1 VKRQVLLAALGAGS
15 AVAGLSLARRYR
27 SDRDAA
33 YARLAAVGRT
43 AVVTRF
49 GAVEYAER
57 GSGEPLLAVHGFFG
71 GCDEALLS
79 LRGLAADRR
88 VIAPSRFG
96 YLGSSM
102 PAGATV
108 AGQAD
113 AFAALLDA
121 LGIARLDVIAISS
134 GATSAFQFAL
144 RYPER
149 VKHLAV
155 ISGNLPEGAAA
166 AAPPQAARLIYRDL
180 PMWTLKVFARLAL
193 HHLIGIPAGF
203 PLTAGDAR
211 VISDLVDTFFPV
223 ALKTQGVDFDAFVS
237 DPDVNNYPLETL
249 TAPTLI
255 VHAKD
260 DPLVSYDAARDAA
273 HRIPGARL
281 VSIER
286 GGHLLL
292 GNREDVA
299 REVTAFLAGSGA
311 P

>member
-1 VKRQVLLAALGAGS
+1 MRKQVPLAALAGAA
-15 AVAGLSLARRYR
+15 AVAGQRLAHRYR
-27 SDRDAA
+27 LDRDAA
-33 YARLAAVGRT
+33 YARLAAIDRK

-57 GSGEPLLAVHGFFG
+57 GSGDPLLAVHGFFG

-79 LRGLAADRR
+79 LRGLAAGHR

-113 AFAALLDA
+113 AFAALLDE
-121 LGIARLDVIAISS
+121 LGIDRLDVIAISS

-155 ISGNLPEGAAA
+155 ISGNLPAGAAA
-166 AAPPQAARLIYRDL
+166 TAPPQAARLIYRDL
-180 PMWTLKVFARLAL
+180 PMWALKVFARPVL
-193 HHLIGIPAGF
+193 HRQIGIPASF
-203 PLTAGDAR
+203 PLPAGDER
-211 VISDLVDTFFPV
+211 VISDLVDSFFPV
-223 ALKTQGVDFDAFVS
+223 ALKTRGVDFDAFVS
-237 DPDVNNYPLETL
+237 DPDVNSYPLEKL
-249 TAPTLI
+249 IVPTLI

-260 DPLVSYDAARDAA
+260 DSLVSYDAARQAA
-273 HRIPGARL
+273 GRIPGAGL

-292 GNREDVA
+292 GDREDVGRA
-299 REVTAFLAGSGA
+299 VAAFLAGTDA